1 MAKDYSALTGDE
13 MLAGIRKTHRARI
26 AGDIF
31 LILFAAAIQYH
42 TPVLRS
48 ILVMLTST
56 IRYT

>member
-31 LILFAAAIQYH
+31 LILFAGF
-42 TPVLRS
+42 TFLRG
-48 ILVMLTST
+48 LN
-56 IRYT
+56 R